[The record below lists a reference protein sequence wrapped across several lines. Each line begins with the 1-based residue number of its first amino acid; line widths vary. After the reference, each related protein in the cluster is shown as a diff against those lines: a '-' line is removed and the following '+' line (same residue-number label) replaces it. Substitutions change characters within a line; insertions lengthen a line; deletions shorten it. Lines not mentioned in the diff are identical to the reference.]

1 MTLCYGVF
9 PKKDIITVC
18 RSLEQR
24 DRQREVI
31 DLCDFFSVLHSSSY
45 DLVVDTKTALE
56 LFHSRAAIP
65 LLPSSPR
72 VKAGLPER

>member
-56 LFHSRAAIP
+56 LFSFKGFYSIVAFI
-65 LLPSSPR
+65 SPR
-72 VKAGLPER
+72 EGRIA